1 VFLVRSPRMKSTA
14 SAEMD
19 ANKSSGKSRF
29 TCEMFSIVSCFVL
42 PANGAQ
48 PVNMTY
54 ANTPTLL
61 HQTHHILEILCR
73 LCLTY
78 RVTSQ
83 HGDIPDSSWHS
94 YTCCVTHIVHI
105 LLHLM
110 QGGAEVKC
118 ILVTCVCLFL
128 SLAAFPHHCTDPDVT
143 WGNGRG
149 CL

>member
-14 SAEMD
+14 SAETD

-48 PVNMTY
+48 PVSMTY

-61 HQTHHILEILCR
+61 YQTHHISEILCR

-94 YTCCVTHIVHI
+94 YTLCYPHRLYIITFHARRSRGEMYIGHVHLYI
-105 LLHLM
+105 GYVHLSFCPSLHSHTT
-110 QGGAEVKC
+110 AR
-118 ILVTCVCLFL
+118 TR
-128 SLAAFPHHCTDPDVT
+128 T
-143 WGNGRG
+143 
-149 CL
+149 